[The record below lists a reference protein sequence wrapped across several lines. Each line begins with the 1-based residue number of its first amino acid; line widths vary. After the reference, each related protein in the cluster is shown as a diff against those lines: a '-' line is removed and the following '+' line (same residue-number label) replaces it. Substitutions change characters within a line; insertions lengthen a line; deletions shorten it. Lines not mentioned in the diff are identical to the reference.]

1 MEEPISTK
9 DKKKERSLSYL
20 LVLIFIVA
28 VGVALWLMF
37 GKNNDKQSENTAN
50 PTSPPPAS
58 TNKSSQ
64 VDSLVSYQLPDG
76 WKSVGCNTTTDVVLI
91 VPQGKVSPDCA
102 ALADNWP
109 MKLMVDT
116 MNTTDCN
123 QIKVNDQQVTNHV
136 CSSQSINGSKFLV
149 ASTTFNDKSPYGK
162 KTKVSEYYVKT
173 SGGVV
178 KLQYADDLTSN
189 EDDYQAQFD
198 QIANSIK
205 VK

>member
-1 MEEPISTK
+1 MEDQIPPHE
-9 DKKKERSLSYL
+9 KKKERRLSSL
-20 LVLIFIVA
+20 LVLIFIIAVA
-28 VGVALWLMF
+28 VGLWLMF
-37 GKNNDKQSENTAN
+37 GKKDNNQSQTTSN
-50 PTSPPPAS
+50 PTPMPQSS
-58 TNKSSQ
+58 TNSNGQ
-64 VDSLVSYQLPDG
+64 IDSLVSYQLPEG
-76 WKSVGCNTTTDVVLI
+76 WKTVSCNAPAEVVLI

-102 ALADNWP
+102 SLANNWP
-109 MKLMVDT
+109 MKLMLDT

-123 QIKVNDQQVTNHV
+123 QIKVNNQQVTNHV
-136 CSSQSINGSKFLV
+136 CASQSINGSKFLV
-149 ASTTFNDKSPYGK
+149 ASTTYNDKSSYGK
-162 KTKVSEYYVKT
+162 TTKVSEYYVKT